1 MEPVMSMKPGLDHEG
16 DHDVEA
22 LLRDMQRSAPRDPE
36 TAARARET
44 FLTEARSMAPRVSNL
59 KAGRLNGWQERFGAF
74 GLITRKEK
82 RPVFNL
88 VMTVLLVLGAVFGGG
103 ATAVA
108 ASQNAQPDDALYVLK
123 TLSEDVRM
131 DVEADPQARLN
142 LALQYAARRM
152 AETQTMLAAQGGV
165 PESLM
170 LRFENQL
177 QQALML
183 AAGMP
188 DGEALRALER
198 VRNQARIQD
207 ETMAQ
212 LQLHA
217 ATALQTRDRVRTM
230 LQTQEQLAEAG
241 VEDPTWLRQQLR
253 QRTRSQ
259 IMLAI
264 SATESSVA
272 PESTL
277 GGGNP
282 WTSGTPTPGSS
293 YGPGASQNPWTDET
307 PVPGSGYGP
316 GPGTGDCTD
325 CTGQPMNGGS
335 GSGSGGGN
343 GSQGGSG
350 GGTQGSGGNGGGS
363 QGSGGGNGGSK
374 GP

>member
-1 MEPVMSMKPGLDHEG
+1 MNTNPGPDSEIDRRL
-16 DHDVEA
+16 EA
-22 LLRDMQRSAPRDPE
+22 LLRGMQRSASRDPQKS
-36 TAARARET
+36 ARAREA
-44 FLTEARSMAPRVSNL
+44 FLAEARSLAPRVSNL
-59 KAGRLNGWQERFGAF
+59 KPSRLNRWQERFGAF

-108 ASQNAQPDDALYVLK
+108 ASQNAQPDNALYFVK

-131 DVEADPQARLN
+131 DVEADPQVRLD
-142 LALQYAARRM
+142 LALQYTARRL
-152 AETQTMLAAQGGV
+152 AETRTMLAAQGEA

-170 LRFENQL
+170 LRLETQL
-177 QQALML
+177 QKALML

-188 DGEALRALER
+188 DGEALQALAQ
-198 VRNQARIQD
+198 VRDQARLQD
-207 ETMAQ
+207 QTMAQ
-212 LQLHA
+212 LQLHTE
-217 ATALQTRDRVRTM
+217 TALQTRTRVRTM
-230 LQTQEQLAEAG
+230 LQTQQQLAQAG
-241 VEDPTWLRQQLR
+241 LEDPTWLREQLR
-253 QRTRSQ
+253 QHTRSQ

-264 SATESSVA
+264 STTEPVVA

-282 WTSGTPTPGSS
+282 WTDETPTPGSS
-293 YGPGASQNPWTDET
+293 YGPGTSQNPWTDET

-335 GSGSGGGN
+335 GSGSGAGDGTQDGTGG
-343 GSQGGSG
+343 GGQGTGGS
-350 GGTQGSGGNGGGS
+350 
-363 QGSGGGNGGSK
+363 GNGGSK